1 MKKFK
6 KIIAMGCAAV
16 MAMSVMSMSAFAVN
30 NSDELMTGTAIMTDE
45 NGTTRTVPFSLSV
58 PTNAT
63 LEEEHELIYEAASEA
78 VGIVQRASTTLMAPR
93 ADFYIPENAYPNYSS
108 ALVNND
114 PIVLE
119 RKYNNVAVVLTNI
132 SGNLNPQYQYIN
144 ARVRFEDKSPSDPNY
159 DCYFTGNNITYG
171 RSCTVK
177 FINNSSTE
185 GGFVNLYSGAELSF
199 YLSAENGSGTATVSI
214 TGSY

>member
-6 KIIAMGCAAV
+6 KIIAMGCAAI
-16 MAMSVMSMSAFAVN
+16 MAMSAMSMSAFAVN

-144 ARVRFEDKSPSDPNY
+144 ARVRFEYKIHSDPKY
-159 DCYFTGNNITYG
+159 DCYFTGNNITYV
-171 RSCTVK
+171 RS
-177 FINNSSTE
+177 
-185 GGFVNLYSGAELSF
+185 
-199 YLSAENGSGTATVSI
+199 
-214 TGSY
+214 